1 MDKKNVFLVI
11 SFYYRKILFSLLS
24 SGLHYWAFEQ
34 ETLLISTEEDGNS
47 TSCPSCHF
55 NFSLTE
61 EMCEDKFSRG
71 IHVTSGMFI
80 ATYFICVY

>member
-1 MDKKNVFLVI
+1 MDKKIFFSNFVLLSKNI
-11 SFYYRKILFSLLS
+11 FSLLS

-47 TSCPSCHF
+47 TSCSSCHF

-61 EMCEDKFSRG
+61 EMCEDKFKRG
-71 IHVTSGMFI
+71 IHVTSGMFN
-80 ATYFICVY
+80 ATYFICIY